1 VSDSIFERPFE
12 VSEQEYP
19 FEDHWLTFRDGHI
32 HYVDE
37 GEGPTVLLLHG
48 NPTWSYL
55 YRNVI
60 KELRGECRLVALD
73 YPGFGMSEAP
83 SNYGFKPQDH
93 SDMLFYFIGRLGL
106 RNFVLVVQD
115 WGGPIGVSYAVKHQ
129 DNIRGLVL
137 MNTWAWPA
145 KLLKVKM
152 FSFVMGGWPIG
163 YWLQTKK
170 NFFAKTIVPAGIF
183 HKEKVTDVLRKAYT
197 DPFPTPES
205 RVPTWIFPRQILKAG
220 SWLAKI
226 EAELPALSGLSAQ
239 ILWGAQDQ
247 DGFPLELMDRWRGY
261 LKANETEV
269 LGDASHFVQEDRP
282 DRVIASIR
290 RVIERT
296 TPK

>member
-1 VSDSIFERPFE
+1 MSDSIFERPFE
-12 VSEQEYP
+12 VSYHEYP

-83 SNYGFKPQDH
+83 SNYGFKPQEH
-93 SDMLFYFIGRLGL
+93 SDMLFYFIERLGL

-115 WGGPIGVSYAVKHQ
+115 WGGPIGMSYAVKHQ

-152 FSFVMGGWPIG
+152 FSLVMGAWPIG

-170 NFFAKTIVPAGIF
+170 NFFAKTILPAGIF
-183 HKEKVTDVLRKAYT
+183 HKEKVTDILRKAYT

-226 EAELPALSGLSAQ
+226 EAELPTLSGLPTQ

-247 DGFPLELMDRWRGY
+247 AGFPLELMDRWRGY
-261 LKANETEV
+261 LKANDTEV

-290 RVIERT
+290 RVLERT